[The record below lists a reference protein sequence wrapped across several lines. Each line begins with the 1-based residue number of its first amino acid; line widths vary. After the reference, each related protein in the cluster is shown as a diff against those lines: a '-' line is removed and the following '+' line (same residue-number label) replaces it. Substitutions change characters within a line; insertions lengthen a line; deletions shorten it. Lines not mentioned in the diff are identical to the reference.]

1 MRPAKVRRE
10 ASLKVKRHSPAEVSA
25 KLAQAARLAVAG
37 KRQSEIATALGVS
50 IMTLHRWRKPDNLW
64 AARMGGESRDSNN
77 LLVEL
82 QTENRRLRDLV
93 MNLLL
98 EKIKLEESTSL
109 RAA

>member
-1 MRPAKVRRE
+1 MRLAKVRRE
-10 ASLKVKRHSPAEVSA
+10 ASLKVKRHSPAEISA
-25 KLAQAARLAVAG
+25 KLTQARTLAVAG
-37 KRQSEIATALGVS
+37 KLQSEIATALGVS
-50 IMTLHRWRKPDNLW
+50 IMTLHRWRKLDNPW
-64 AARMGGESRDSNN
+64 AARMGGKSRDSDD

-109 RAA
+109 QAA